1 MSDTRTDIP
10 SVVERTRA
18 VAAGA
23 PVVAA
28 HFLKDTA
35 VFVLGDEALLFA
47 PPKGEPRRVLV
58 HGGAVLSSA
67 SDGDHVVT
75 GGDDGK
81 VVATGADGAST
92 TIATD
97 GKHRWLDHVALGP
110 SNAGAW
116 SAV

>member
-1 MSDTRTDIP
+1 MSDAKSDIP
-10 SVVERTRA
+10 SVVERTRP

-47 PPKGEPRRVLV
+47 SPKGEARRVAV
-58 HGGAVLSSA
+58 HGGAILSSA
-67 SDGDHVVT
+67 ADGDHVVT

-92 TIATD
+92 TLATD
-97 GKHRWLDHVALGP
+97 GKRRWIDHVALGP
-110 SNAGAW
+110 S
-116 SAV
+116 S